1 MKTLINR
8 DGNGVQ
14 KNVPDV
20 EFFGDPDGFQ
30 LICKAA
36 SQEEGWMKST
46 KAMEIPGVG
55 CLVQVTTRQQSGI
68 NDSYVIAEALTFV
81 PGVQIDCIHELG
93 NEDKLIGRRL
103 ISISEVARK
112 GPRGP
117 RGDTPI
123 NTDVEGQPDLP
134 GIDVPVEGG
143 FDSKA
148 GDEGIVTE
156 PDFPGIEEPATSPEV
171 EELD

>member
-20 EFFGDPDGFQ
+20 EFFGNADGFQ
-30 LICKAA
+30 LICKAS

-55 CLVQVTTRQQSGI
+55 CLVQVTTQQQSGI

-103 ISISEVARK
+103 ISISEVARVGLRGVTRLQGK
-112 GPRGP
+112 AVGDDNEEKLDYQPRDIEP
-117 RGDTPI
+117 
-123 NTDVEGQPDLP
+123 
-134 GIDVPVEGG
+134 VPV
-143 FDSKA
+143 D
-148 GDEGIVTE
+148 GDPNIFSPVK
-156 PDFPGIEEPATSPEV
+156 DWPAWKR
-171 EELD
+171 